1 MTNSTSCNAV
11 KAVLNRDQH
20 VLLTTLVWLH
30 LLRAGFRMARYAGLW
45 LKSSTLGSP
54 SHLERFVEFGL
65 GCLEPFRNRTEV
77 SQSFFSFFLFG
88 KTLLN
93 SNLDRVRQLF
103 FQGNVVIRMG
113 PCQTCESWSWKTTLR
128 WSGNDSSHW
137 DQVCCESSSSDWSE
151 ELKNSQA
158 EENAASGVV
167 KISPIKC
174 RFKNWIKLKSLVS
187 IHTVDKTL
195 H

>member
-1 MTNSTSCNAV
+1 MKKEPRKWTLKVSCCLHLQLQVSYPKHTVYSIHINIIKYQKQDLAISPRSSSSSLNLVTNSTSCNAV
-11 KAVLNRDQH
+11 KTVLNRDQH

-77 SQSFFSFFLFG
+77 SQSFFFCYFLFG
-88 KTLLN
+88 KTVLN

-103 FQGNVVIRMG
+103 F
-113 PCQTCESWSWKTTLR
+113 LR
-128 WSGNDSSHW
+128 
-137 DQVCCESSSSDWSE
+137 
-151 ELKNSQA
+151 
-158 EENAASGVV
+158 
-167 KISPIKC
+167 
-174 RFKNWIKLKSLVS
+174 
-187 IHTVDKTL
+187 
-195 H
+195 